1 MLGARAETLRAAR
14 SAPVV
19 QAVAVAEGETLFEY
33 IFKKRSIVP
42 FLCSISNTAY
52 T

>member
-19 QAVAVAEGETLFEY
+19 KAVAVAEGETHFS
-33 IFKKRSIVP
+33 KREQQSFFF
-42 FLCSISNTAY
+42 FLSLQHLY
-52 T
+52 LVR

>member
-19 QAVAVAEGETLFEY
+19 QAVAVAEGKTPLQC
-33 IFKKRSIVP
+33 IFS
-42 FLCSISNTAY
+42 
-52 T
+52 